1 MPRSKT
7 PRVSVVLPTLNAGRY
22 INTALES
29 LFSQTYE
36 NFEILVV
43 DDGSTDR
50 TISAVRSFNDERI
63 RLLERDQPDGLA
75 GALNDGIEAAN
86 GEYIARH
93 DADDLSAPDRLARQV
108 AFLDSHPA
116 VALVGTATRMI
127 SESGDGRGIRHVL
140 ERPTVDDLLE
150 KNQFVHGSVMFRKE
164 RVLEATGGYDTLF
177 ETSEDYDLW
186 VRLADKHP
194 VRNLDAPLYTLRLR
208 QESVFADDLLPA
220 KLFGRYAS
228 RRTAVGGQLDLD
240 EQIRA
245 DGPSVIYHHLSQAER
260 GALHAEIAQEL
271 LRYGRRKA
279 AFKEATR
286 AWKLTPTSIES
297 IAFAGLSIVPLRVT
311 EAVIWLYRSTLNN
324 DIIATNAT
332 PPAETDKLTDAI
344 DAHQNEDAEVLTYDE
359 ASDVESSEESDETA
373 AKH

>member
-1 MPRSKT
+1 MGGIES
-7 PRVSVVLPTLNAGRY
+7 PRVSVVLPTLNAGKY
-22 INTALES
+22 IRPALKS
-29 LFSQTYE
+29 LLSQTYN
-36 NFEILVV
+36 NFEIIVV

-50 TISAVRSFNDERI
+50 TLSIVRSFDDSRI
-63 RLLERDQPDGLA
+63 RILERDDPNGLA

-86 GEYIARH
+86 GEYIARQ

-108 AFLDSHPA
+108 AFLDSHPE

-127 SESGDGRGIRHVL
+127 SESGDERGTRHVL

-150 KNQFVHGSVMFRKE
+150 KNQFVHGSVMFRNEEVVK
-164 RVLEATGGYDTLF
+164 ATGGYDTLF

-186 VRLADKHP
+186 IRLTKEYP

-208 QESVFADDLLPA
+208 QNSVFADDLLPA

-245 DGPSVIYHHLSQAER
+245 NGPGVIYEHLSQAER
-260 GALHAEIAQEL
+260 GTLHAEIAQEL

-279 AFKEATR
+279 ALKEAMR
-286 AWKLTPTSIES
+286 ALKLTPTSIES
-297 IAFAGLSIVPLRVT
+297 AAFAGLSLAPTRLT
-311 EAVIWLYRSTLNN
+311 EAVIRLYRLILNS
-324 DIIATNAT
+324 DIIKTNAT
-332 PPAETDKLTDAI
+332 PPTETDALTDAI
-344 DAHQNEDAEVLTYDE
+344 DAHQSGKTEPLTCDE
-359 ASDVESSEESDETA
+359 ETDVESNTTVTNQ
-373 AKH
+373 